1 MASAEEDSS
10 SQINRSGKLSNP
22 YMWVSEEESH
32 ILAMTT
38 FNQDRDQVGEKKEAL
53 KITTQ
58 MENLVWTRNTWFAME
73 C

>member
-10 SQINRSGKLSNP
+10 SLINRSRKLSNP